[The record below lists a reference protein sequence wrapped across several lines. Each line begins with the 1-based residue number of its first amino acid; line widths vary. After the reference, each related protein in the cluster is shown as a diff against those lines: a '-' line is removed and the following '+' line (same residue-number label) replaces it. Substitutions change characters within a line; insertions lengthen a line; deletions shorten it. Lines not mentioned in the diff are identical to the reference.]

1 MPKSDMRLA
10 ILGAGPI
17 GLEAALY
24 ARAAQLPFTVYER
37 GRVAEHMT
45 RWGHVRLF
53 SPFGMNVTP
62 LGRAAALKQK
72 PSLEMP
78 GNDVCI
84 TGREHVQTYLAP
96 IAESLQGSI
105 QTETHVLQIGRR
117 GQHKNDDP
125 GGAGRAKQPFRLLLR
140 DRQNRERFEEADVVL
155 DCTGTYSQHR
165 WLGEGGVPALGEMAA
180 EGQIAYTL
188 EDILGDRKNYY
199 ANKNVLVVGGGFSAA
214 TSVSNLAQIAVDNNS
229 TWVTWIARGANSWP
243 MKRIP
248 NDPLKERD
256 RLAVRANNL
265 AARGD
270 ANVEYHGQTVVEAV
284 EALGQ
289 DKGFRVTIRSA
300 GVKKSIETDRI
311 IGNVGYSPDRL
322 LYRELQILECYL
334 SFGPMKLSTALQE
347 NKDIGPDTL
356 RNPEPNYFILGA
368 KSHGRNSTFLL
379 KMGFEQVRDVFTL
392 ITGNSGLD
400 MYKSKK

>member
-1 MPKSDMRLA
+1 MPKTEMRLA

-24 ARAAQLPFTVYER
+24 ARALQLPFTIYER
-37 GRVAEHMT
+37 GRVAEHVA

-53 SPFGMNVTP
+53 SPFGMNITP

-84 TGREHVQTYLAP
+84 TGREHIQTYLAP
-96 IAESLQGSI
+96 IAESLAGSI
-105 QTETHVLQIGRR
+105 QTETQVLQIGRR
-117 GQHKNDDP
+117 GLHKDDDL

-140 DRQNRERFEEADVVL
+140 DRQNRERFDEADVIL
-155 DCTGTYSQHR
+155 DCTGTYGQHR
-165 WLGEGGVPALGEMAA
+165 WLGEGGLPALGEMAA
-180 EGQIAYTL
+180 EGQISYIV
-188 EDILGDRKNYY
+188 EDILGERKNYY

-214 TSVSNLAQIAVDNNS
+214 TTVSNLAQIAVDNNS
-229 TWVTWIARGANSWP
+229 TWVTWITRGTNSWP

-248 NDPLKERD
+248 SDPLKERD

-270 ANVEYHGQTVVEAV
+270 ANVEYHGQTVIEAV
-284 EALGQ
+284 ESLGQ
-289 DKGFRVTIRSA
+289 DKGFRMVTRSA
-300 GVKKSIETDRI
+300 GAKKTIEADRI

-322 LYRELQILECYL
+322 LYRELQILECHA
-334 SFGPMKLSTALQE
+334 SFGPMPLATALRE
-347 NKDIGPDTL
+347 EKEMGPETL
-356 RNPEPNYFILGA
+356 RNPEPNYYILGA
-368 KSHGRNSTFLL
+368 KSYGRNSAFLL
-379 KMGFEQVRDVFTL
+379 RIGFEQVRDVFTL
-392 ITGNSGLD
+392 LTGNAALD
-400 MYKSKK
+400 LYKGKK